1 MSRPINEKALDFII
15 DEMIDVVENSKD
27 EIFNISE
34 EARKEHDHLIAEL
47 TETKEK
53 VLQYIEDG
61 DQLEHKVRYSR
72 RRLSEVS
79 KHFDKYSE
87 SDIREVYENTHAM
100 QMKLAMLRQE
110 EKLLRERRDELERR
124 LVSLS
129 KTIDRATSLASKIS
143 VILTYLHDDF
153 KQVNDMIE
161 DAKEKQEFGLKIIE
175 AQEEERKKISREI
188 HDGPA
193 QMLANI
199 LLRSELVERAYRR
212 GSVDKALEEIKS
224 VRKMVRSSLYEVR
237 RIIYDL
243 RPMALDDLGLVPT
256 IKKYIATM
264 RSYSA
269 KTDIEFLSIGTE
281 KRLYQK
287 YEIALFRLVQEALQN
302 AIRHAE
308 ASVVK
313 VKLEVLRNDIILVI
327 QDDGIGFDLTMK
339 KDGSFGLIG
348 MKERVEMLEG
358 KLTID
363 TEPGKGTSIHIK
375 IPYINVPYDK
385 DKNKLPKSYKNS

>member
-15 DEMIDVVENSKD
+15 DEMIDVVENSKG

-264 RSYSA
+264 RSYSE